1 MNLREALA
9 LIVITD
15 RTLAKPRSVESVVE
29 SALQGGARAVQ
40 LRDKQAS
47 ARDLLAKALRLR
59 EMTRKMGALLFIND
73 RFDVALASGADGVHL
88 GPDDLPLSA
97 VRQASPP
104 GFLIGVSTDE
114 PLVAQALEAEGAD
127 YIGCG
132 AVFPTETKKDA
143 GEVIGI
149 EGLARVVDAVR
160 IPVVGIGGVTEDG
173 AREITRGTRAAG
185 VAVIGAVMGADD
197 PERATHLLLR
207 PFPTA

>member
-29 SALQGGARAVQ
+29 SALQAGARAVQ
-40 LRDKQAS
+40 LRDKTAS
-47 ARDLLAKALRLR
+47 PRDLLAQALRLR
-59 EMTRKMGALLFIND
+59 ELTREKGALLFIND
-73 RFDVALASGADGVHL
+73 RFDVALAAEADGVHL
-88 GPDDLPLSA
+88 GPDDLPLS
-97 VRQASPP
+97 VIRRASPQ

-114 PLVAQALEAEGAD
+114 PMVARRLESEGAN

-132 AVFPTETKKDA
+132 AVFPTTTKKDA

-149 EGLARVVDAVR
+149 QGLARVVDAVR
-160 IPVVGIGGVTEDG
+160 IPVVGIGGVTVDG
-173 AREITRGTRAAG
+173 AREIARGTRAAG

-197 PERATHLLLR
+197 PERATQLLLR